1 MLQAIINTYRYHVL
15 LQALLDIKDS
25 IKLPTS
31 AQDSAPAP
39 QADVVSFSKHLEK
52 VGKSCVNRSFWG
64 KLDEVATLVA
74 DTPQC
79 KSTARLN
86 SSNPATLIPTR
97 KNL

>member
-1 MLQAIINTYRYHVL
+1 M

-52 VGKSCVNRSFWG
+52 VGKSFGNTLFWENWKYPIG
-64 KLDEVATLVA
+64 SKPFSKQIQNCRIFWTYRA
-74 DTPQC
+74 
-79 KSTARLN
+79 
-86 SSNPATLIPTR
+86 I
-97 KNL
+97 